1 MTLFAL
7 IPITAVF
14 VVGMIVGRNE
24 LVKRRLACPHKGQR
38 ADVKLLRRYM
48 NPAKLVGIKRCDLLE
63 DPTRID
69 CDQECLHVN
78 ASRS

>member
-14 VVGMIVGRNE
+14 VVGMIIGRNE

-38 ADVKLLRRYM
+38 ADVKILRRYM
-48 NPAKLVGIKRCDLLE
+48 SPSQLVSVRLGE
-63 DPTRID
+63 
-69 CDQECLHVN
+69 
-78 ASRS
+78 